1 MSHLILC
8 LTKRKLSLYF
18 HGVVLMVWLF
28 SMFMTCSNHLTFLI
42 KSDIRAGVERA
53 RLSPKIE
60 SLNKEIKD
68 MEDAISQIVARPVTV
83 VINEKIATLDRNK
96 LYGLKIE
103 LSEAYRKE
111 SMLDK
116 LFGLKKTRDEN
127 ETTESQDPFFHR
139 IALITDLSDQTISM
153 NFNLAISVFLEL
165 AGVILWL
172 EYSDSKKRDQETD
185 IKIQS
190 PVDSVNPA
198 NKPTVDQIRLF
209 FRCGQQKAMVVYRL
223 IEGQRREKAVSLDE

>member
-1 MSHLILC
+1 
-8 LTKRKLSLYF
+8 
-18 HGVVLMVWLF
+18 
-28 SMFMTCSNHLTFLI
+28 
-42 KSDIRAGVERA
+42 
-53 RLSPKIE
+53 
-60 SLNKEIKD
+60 
-68 MEDAISQIVARPVTV
+68 
-83 VINEKIATLDRNK
+83 
-96 LYGLKIE
+96 
-103 LSEAYRKE
+103 
-111 SMLDK
+111 
-116 LFGLKKTRDEN
+116 
-127 ETTESQDPFFHR
+127 
-139 IALITDLSDQTISM
+139 M